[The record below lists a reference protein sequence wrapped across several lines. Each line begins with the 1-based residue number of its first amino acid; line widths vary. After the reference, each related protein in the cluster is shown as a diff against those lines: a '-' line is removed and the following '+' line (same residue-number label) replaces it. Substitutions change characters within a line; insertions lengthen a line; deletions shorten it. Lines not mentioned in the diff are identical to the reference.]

1 MKIILTQDV
10 ERLGKKGE
18 VVVVRDGYA
27 RNYLLPKGLAIYA
40 TKARLNQIEAIRA
53 ELLKREE
60 RQLKKLKNL
69 AQQLETLSLKIELK
83 MGESGAFG
91 AITNADIARLL
102 KENGFEVDR
111 HKIELSTPIKEPG
124 IYDIPVNLGAVS
136 ATIKLWVTP
145 VQV

>member
-1 MKIILTQDV
+1 MKVILTQDV

-18 VVVVRDGYA
+18 VVEVRDGYA

-40 TKARLNQIEAIRA
+40 TKARLNQIEAIKA
-53 ELLKREE
+53 ELLKKEE

-69 AQQLETLSLKIELK
+69 AQQLETLSLKINLK
-83 MGESGAFG
+83 MGEAGAFG

-102 KENGFEVDR
+102 KENGFEIDR
-111 HKIELSTPIKEPG
+111 HKIELPNPIKEPG